1 MIECPAA
8 EAGTVVTEA
17 GGVTE
22 ELAVSVGVDGAP
34 VAACRVVGEGCIRE
48 GNGGSAA
55 CVNCAPYKAA
65 QHSTRR
71 YRYWQILIIALE
83 DTQYWFIS

>member
-8 EAGTVVTEA
+8 EAGAVVAEA
-17 GGVTE
+17 GGVAQ

-48 GNGGSAA
+48 GDGGSAA
-55 CVNCAPYKAA
+55 CVNDAPYKAA
-65 QHSTRR
+65 QRSMRH
-71 YRYWQILIIALE
+71 YRYWQISRIAHE
-83 DTQYWFIS
+83 DTQY